1 MSRPV
6 PNTLRFASRLR
17 GGAFTLIELLV
28 VIAIIAILI
37 GLLLPAVQKVR
48 EAAARAQC
56 SNNLKQVGLA
66 FHNHHD
72 VFGVYPTGG
81 DTGPTAPNN
90 SDVGATDRL
99 TWAYHVLPFIEQ
111 DNVHKILPPHNS
123 ANQNRLRT
131 QVIKT
136 YLCPSRRSAQLYR
149 GVVKSD
155 YASNCGTN
163 DINGLTVETYAG
175 TPPNERKQT
184 SKVASVTDGLSNT
197 LLAAESRVHILNMTT
212 NVGTACCSD
221 NEDIYTT
228 GFSDDVG
235 RRGSNPPQ
243 PDITSSSIDP
253 DQADGYFGS
262 SHTGGLNAVLGDGSV
277 RFIKFTIPATT
288 FRDLCIKNDG
298 RVFAP
303 NDF

>member
-1 MSRPV
+1 MSTHR
-6 PNTLRFASRLR
+6 RA
-17 GGAFTLIELLV
+17 GFTLIELLV

-48 EAAARAQC
+48 EAAARTQC
-56 SNNLKQVGLA
+56 TNNLKQIGLA

-72 VFGVYPTGG
+72 TFGVYPTGG
-81 DTGPTAPNN
+81 DTGPVAPNN

-99 TWAYHVLPFIEQ
+99 TWCYHILPFIEQ
-111 DNVHKILPPHNS
+111 DNVFKILTPHNT

-136 YLCPSRRSAQLYR
+136 YICPTRRTAQLYH

-163 DINGLTVETYAG
+163 STNGLTVQTYTG

-184 SKVASVTDGLSNT
+184 SNIAGVTDGLSNT
-197 LLAAESRVHILNMTT
+197 IMVAESRVHIVNMTT

-228 GFSDDVG
+228 GFADDVG
-235 RRGSNPPQ
+235 RRGSNPPL
-243 PDITSSSIDP
+243 PDITGTAIDP
-253 DQADGYFGS
+253 NQADGRFGS
-262 SHTGGLNAVLGDGSV
+262 SHTGGLNATMGDGSV
-277 RFIKFTIPATT
+277 RFIKFSVPATT
-288 FRDLCIKNDG
+288 WRDLCIKNDG
-298 RVFAP
+298 RVFS